1 VEQRSPSR
9 LTQRASSWLAE
20 HAPHR
25 SPTAAPRHPF
35 EQRPASDFTPG
46 QFVIDE
52 SIAAQVDVLDRER
65 PATDPTVR
73 LRPATRYDQDLLRAI
88 YTASRAPDF
97 AALPAALAAAL
108 LEFQFLAHRLD
119 RARRW
124 SRATDQIIEVRGVP
138 AGRLTVSITSAE
150 MRIVDLALLPG
161 FQAQGLDATVL
172 TQLVDESAARDLPL
186 RMIADNNPRGSDLF
200 RRLGLRVVAESPT
213 GLELES

>member
-20 HAPHR
+20 HAPQR
-25 SPTAAPRHPF
+25 SPTAASRLPF
-35 EQRPASDFTPG
+35 GQRPASDSTLG
-46 QFVIDE
+46 QFLIDE
-52 SIAAQVDVLDRER
+52 SIAAPVGVLDPER

-88 YTASRAPDF
+88 YTASRATDF

-108 LEFQFLAHRLD
+108 LDFQFLAHRLD

-124 SRATDQIIEVRGVP
+124 SRAIDQIIEVRGVP
-138 AGRLTVSITSAE
+138 AGRLTVSITSIE

-161 FQAQGLDATVL
+161 FQAQGVDATVL
-172 TQLVDESAARDLPL
+172 TQLLDESAARNLPL
-186 RMIADNNPRGSDLF
+186 RLIADNNPRGSDLF
-200 RRLGLRVVAESPT
+200 RRVGLRVVAESPT
-213 GLELES
+213 DVELES